1 MISRKRTAVAVP
13 FAIGLG
19 AVVLMLLTGLGPSIP
34 GLGVRKWLG
43 LRPDLSGGCKYNA
56 FNVRSPLNPPAPPG
70 SWRPE
75 PLPPFARSESKAVT
89 LGGRIYILG
98 GYTKSTV
105 SDVLAF
111 DPSSGRYSHQTNM
124 PVGTDHP
131 LVTAHAGWMYV
142 LGGYVNN
149 APQRAFWRYSPAT
162 RKWQRLADSPVLRGA
177 MAGAVIGDKLYVA
190 GGAATIFPPEK
201 KHPPYHRLD
210 IYDLRTNSWSRGP
223 DMPTARHHTAY
234 GGIGPYLYVEGGRD
248 DNDRPV
254 KAFERY
260 DTRTRRWES
269 LPPMPLPVGG
279 SEAVA
284 YAGHFIVA
292 GGGDETNWQK
302 GGGFVTPSAWS
313 FDPVSRRWGRLPN
326 MKTARHG
333 LAAAVDDG
341 RLYTFDGV
349 PCPGF
354 GKMKA
359 AESLSL
365 N

>member
-1 MISRKRTAVAVP
+1 VP
-13 FAIGLG
+13 PAIGLG
-19 AVVLMLLTGLGPSIP
+19 LVLLVLLTGLGPSIP
-34 GLGVRKWLG
+34 GLEVRKWLG
-43 LRPDLSGGCKYNA
+43 LRPDLSSGCKYDP
-56 FNVRSPLNPPAPPG
+56 FNVRSPSSPPAPAG
-70 SWRPE
+70 SWRQE

-89 LGGRIYILG
+89 VGGRIYILG
-98 GYTKSTV
+98 GYSTSTV
-105 SDVLAF
+105 ADVLAF
-111 DPSSGRYSHQTNM
+111 DPRSRRYSRETKM

-131 LVTAHAGWMYV
+131 LVTAHAGWLYV

-149 APQRAFWRYSPAT
+149 DPQRGFWRYSPET
-162 RKWQRLADSPVLRGA
+162 KKWQRLADQPVLRGA

-190 GGAATIFPPEK
+190 GGAPRRFPPEDK
-201 KHPPYHRLD
+201 QPPYHRLD

-234 GGIGPYLYVEGGRD
+234 AAIGRYLYVAGGRD
-248 DNDRPV
+248 DDDAAV
-254 KAFERY
+254 KALERY

-269 LPPMPLPVGG
+269 LPALPFPLGG
-279 SEAVA
+279 LEGAA
-284 YAGHFIVA
+284 YAGRFVVA
-292 GGGDETNWQK
+292 GGGDERNWEK

-313 FDPVSRRWGRLPN
+313 FDPGSRRWSRLPD

-333 LAAAVDDG
+333 LAAAVLDG

-354 GKMKA
+354 GKAKV
-359 AESLSL
+359 AESLGL